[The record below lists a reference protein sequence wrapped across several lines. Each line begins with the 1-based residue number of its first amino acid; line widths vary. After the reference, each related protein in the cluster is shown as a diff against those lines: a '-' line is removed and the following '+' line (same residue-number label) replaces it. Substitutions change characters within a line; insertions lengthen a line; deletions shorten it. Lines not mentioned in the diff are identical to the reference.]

1 MYLGSPGRM
10 VGVKC
15 PTRQRVGSSERYSFE
30 TTLEGR
36 VKAQVVPLQRRS
48 WDVELG
54 QLTTPSE
61 VATLQEFANGAWGK
75 GPFWFLPA
83 DAPVVNVLPPITS
96 VFGGHVDGGPV
107 RLDGGGMAPFSNA
120 RSDGSAGTLQFVA
133 AEEDPP
139 VIPEMP
145 VTGSAWVTGA
155 GASVLLQWFDASG
168 SIIGTVQT
176 PPSQRVPAGQGAAV
190 RVSVTGVPPAG
201 AVRARLTARDATAA
215 ARPAVTWTDQP
226 FEYGDGQGCQ
236 KAVVHAVSRDVT
248 KAWDNPK
255 TGRWSN
261 LSFTVQEVG

>member
-61 VATLQEFANGAWGK
+61 VATLQEFASGAWGK
-75 GPFWFLPA
+75 GPFWFVSA

-96 VFGGHVDGGPV
+96 VFGGHVDGGPA
-107 RLDGGGMAPFSNA
+107 RLDDGTIAPFSVA
-120 RSDGSAGTLQFVA
+120 RSDSTPGTLQFVGA
-133 AEEDPP
+133 GEDPP
-139 VIPEMP
+139 VIPGKS
-145 VTGSAWVTGA
+145 VTGSAWVTGT
-155 GASVLLQWFDASG
+155 GASVLLQWFDGSG
-168 SIIGTVQT
+168 SVIGSAQT

-201 AVRARLTARDATAA
+201 AVCARLTARNAVSA
-215 ARPAVTWTDQP
+215 ARPAITWTDQP
-226 FEYGDGQGCQ
+226 YEYGDGQGCP
-236 KAVVHAVSRDVT
+236 KAVVLDVSRDVT
-248 KAWDNPK
+248 KAWDDPR